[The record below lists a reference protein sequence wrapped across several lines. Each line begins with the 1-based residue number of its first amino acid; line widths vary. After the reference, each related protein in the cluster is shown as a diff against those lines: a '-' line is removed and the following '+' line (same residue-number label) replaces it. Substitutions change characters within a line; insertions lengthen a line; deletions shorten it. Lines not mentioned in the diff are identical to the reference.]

1 MSKKATRASA
11 IGDPFP
17 VNRSEP
23 MVLRFRF
30 LILMLPLIAT
40 GWLRADVSKAYF
52 LTALE
57 SGKSQR
63 IVVYGTSLTAN
74 SAWPAD
80 FQKTLRASYQGRAR
94 IINSAGGGKD
104 SRWGLANLSNR
115 VLRQRPD
122 TVFIEFAINDALE
135 ESHLSIHESMA
146 NLTAMITR
154 IRHSLPDCDLV
165 VMIMNPPT
173 GSALEKRPHIAE
185 YRNAY
190 RLVAKKL
197 SCRLIN
203 FSPMWKEIIS
213 HHPKLWKSYAPDGIH
228 PNNQAARE
236 VILPYLLEKLGHE
249 PPAGS

>member
-1 MSKKATRASA
+1 ML
-11 IGDPFP
+11 P
-17 VNRSEP
+17 
-23 MVLRFRF
+23 RFRF
-30 LILMLPLIAT
+30 LLLMAPLLAP

-57 SGKSQR
+57 AGKSQR

-80 FQKTLRASYQGRAR
+80 LQEALRETYQGRAR
-94 IINSAGGGKD
+94 IINAAGGGKD

-135 ESHLSIHESMA
+135 ESHLGVRESMA

-154 IRHSLPDCDLV
+154 VRQNLPDCDLV

-173 GSALEKRPHIAE
+173 GSALGKRPNIAE
-185 YRNAY
+185 YQNGY
-190 RLVAKKL
+190 RIVAKKL

-203 FSPMWKEIIS
+203 FSPLWKEII
-213 HHPKLWKSYAPDGIH
+213 HRHPNRWKSYAPDGIH
-228 PNNQAARE
+228 PNKQAARE
-236 VILPYLLEKLGHE
+236 VILPYLLEKLGQE
-249 PPAGS
+249 PTAAL